1 MNHELLQIAGTG
13 TRTAGRRRKRQEEE
27 RVKAEQLGAEVQAS
41 TLFLP
46 TSTLNP

>member
-27 RVKAEQLGAEVQAS
+27 RVKAEVQAS